1 MFVMCRHVQLIQLRK
16 KTFKS
21 AWTLVYNEMLH
32 IKKPLAHKI
41 A

>member
-1 MFVMCRHVQLIQLRK
+1 
-16 KTFKS
+16 
-21 AWTLVYNEMLH
+21 MLH